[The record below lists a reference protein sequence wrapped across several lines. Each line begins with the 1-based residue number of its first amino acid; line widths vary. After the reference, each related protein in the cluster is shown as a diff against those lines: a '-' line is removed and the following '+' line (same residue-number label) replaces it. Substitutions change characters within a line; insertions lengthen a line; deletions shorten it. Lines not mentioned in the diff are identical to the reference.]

1 VGRQICSMLVRSLPG
16 SLWILSV
23 LSLPMLIRALA
34 QLCHEL
40 PAIIREVTRF
50 YAVYKRYNIR
60 AKEKR
65 HHDK

>member
-1 VGRQICSMLVRSLPG
+1 MGRQICILLVHRLP
-16 SLWILSV
+16 SRMHILSV

-50 YAVYKRYNIR
+50 YTVYQRYNLR